1 MRYFFHLRENGAYL
15 IDDEGLDLADMDAVR
30 AAATAGA
37 RSVIASEVMA
47 GRVPLQAVVEVDDE
61 DGRRVMTLPFKDVV
75 LLEG

>member
-1 MRYFFHLRENGAYL
+1 
-15 IDDEGLDLADMDAVR
+15 MDAVR